1 MKSDKRY
8 TPEIIAHDA
17 MMFSIPLYQR
27 LFAWRHTQVKKLMT
41 DLYEHYTS
49 SIKNEPYY
57 LGQMTIA
64 SMNGRFSLID
74 GQQRFTVMTL
84 LAINSI
90 SQK

>member
-8 TPEIIAHDA
+8 TPEIIACDA

-49 SIKNEPYY
+49 SIKNGPY
-57 LGQMTIA
+57 
-64 SMNGRFSLID
+64 
-74 GQQRFTVMTL
+74 
-84 LAINSI
+84 
-90 SQK
+90 